1 MDKAKIRLSEKE
13 AELVAN
19 ADWILTKNQI
29 MQKARYLLED
39 LQSRQT
45 ELLQSSS
52 PLLPAEVL
60 SISPKVSRGENY
72 QGLPYL
78 VLDQPRYFG
87 QNDQFAIRTMFWW
100 GNFFSITLH
109 LSGRYKKMF
118 EGKLIANL
126 DELKKHS
133 FFIGV
138 NEHPWEHHFEASNYL
153 PLLEATGV
161 EFTATVSG
169 KDFIKI
175 AKRVSLKQWE
185 DAGDMLLTSFGQLI
199 DWLTR

>member
-39 LQSRQT
+39 LQSGQT
-45 ELLQSSS
+45 ELLKSYSS
-52 PLLPAEVL
+52 LLPAEVL

-87 QNDQFAIRTMFWW
+87 RNDQFAIRTMFWW

-118 EGKLIANL
+118 EGKLIARL
-126 DELKKHS
+126 DELKEHS

-138 NEHPWEHHFEASNYL
+138 NEDPWEHHFETSNYL
-153 PLLEATGV
+153 SLRDATGA
-161 EFTATVSG
+161 EFNATISG
-169 KDFIKI
+169 KEFMKI

-185 DAGDMLLTSFGQLI
+185 EAGEILLTSFDQLMG
-199 DWLTR
+199 WLTH